1 MLLLFQL
8 RDISMSREY
17 AGICGISEP
26 ELLSCFESEI
36 QAMAE
41 DMGISKDQAVAEMRR
56 RYNGYHFSEES
67 EGVYNPFSVLNALQ
81 EKKLSNYWFRT
92 GTPTFLAEAL
102 QTKGFE
108 LKLLTEGIK
117 VNEESVTNYRLDR
130 GNMVPLLY
138 QSGYLTIKAYDR
150 TSRLYTLGYPNEE
163 VEYGFLN
170 ELLPFYS
177 PWVKEDQGF
186 FVYQFIE
193 DLQSNDVDAFM
204 NRLRSFF
211 AEIPYELNDKTER
224 HYQTLFYLV
233 FRLMGQFA
241 RAEVRSAAGR
251 SDMVIITR
259 DAVFVFEFKLSGNG
273 SAADALKQID
283 DKGYLIPYSASGR
296 KLIKVGAVFDPL
308 KRTLGEWR
316 VG

>member
-1 MLLLFQL
+1 MLLLFLL

-26 ELLSCFESEI
+26 ELPSCFESEI
-36 QAMAE
+36 QAMAI
-41 DMGISKDQAVAEMRR
+41 DLGISEDQAVAEMRR
-56 RYNGYHFSEES
+56 RYNGYHFSEAS

-81 EKKLSNYWFRT
+81 
-92 GTPTFLAEAL
+92 A
-102 QTKGFE
+102 KGFE
-108 LKLLTEGIK
+108 LKLLTEGVK

-130 GNMVPLLY
+130 GSPVPLLY

-193 DLQSNDVDAFM
+193 DLQNNDVNAFM
-204 NRLRSFF
+204 NRLRAFF
-211 AEIPYELNDKTER
+211 ADIPYELNDKTER

-241 RAEVRSAAGR
+241 QAEAAGR
-251 SDMVIITR
+251 SDREM
-259 DAVFVFEFKLSGNG
+259 
-273 SAADALKQID
+273 
-283 DKGYLIPYSASGR
+283 
-296 KLIKVGAVFDPL
+296 GAPQ
-308 KRTLGEWR
+308 TP
-316 VG
+316 